1 MNMTFR
7 FRVGILLALSTL
19 ATGVMLA
26 IPPFEQPLWYHQFAD
41 DRCFLGVPNTLNV
54 LSNIPFVIV
63 GVVGLWFLF
72 RNPLAREPGRSFVD
86 PLERWPYAFFFL
98 FIALTGFGSA
108 YYHSQPDN
116 DRLLWDRL
124 PLAIAFM
131 AFFAIMIS
139 ERISR
144 PAGTILFWPLVL
156 LGAGSVVYWHQSEV
170 HQAGDLRIYLLV
182 QFYPL
187 LAIPLMLWLF
197 PPKYTRT
204 ADLIGALAWYI
215 GAKVLEILDRFVY
228 AQGGLVSGHTLKHL
242 LAAVTPFLI
251 YHMIKHRQPI
261 E

>member
-1 MNMTFR
+1 MTFR
-7 FRVGILLALSTL
+7 LRVGILLAIS
-19 ATGVMLA
+19 AVVTGVMLA
-26 IPPFEQPLWYHQFAD
+26 LPPIEQPDWYHKFAD
-41 DRCFLGVPNTLNV
+41 DRCFLGIPNTLNV
-54 LSNIPFVIV
+54 LSNIPFVVV
-63 GVVGLWFLF
+63 GVLGLWFLTS
-72 RNPLAREPGRSFVD
+72 AVAKEPGRSFVD
-86 PLERWPYAFFFL
+86 PAERWPYAFFFL

-108 YYHSQPDN
+108 YYHSQPNN

-139 ERISR
+139 ERIGR
-144 PAGTILFWPLVL
+144 RAGSILFWPLVF

-170 HQAGDLRIYLLV
+170 HRAGDMRIYLLV

-215 GAKVLEILDRFVY
+215 GAKVLEILDAQVY
-228 AQGGLVSGHTLKHL
+228 TQGGLVSGHTLKHL
-242 LAAVTPFLI
+242 LAAVTPYLI
-251 YHMIKHRQPI
+251 YHMIKHRRPI

>member
-1 MNMTFR
+1 MTFR
-7 FRVGILLALSTL
+7 FRVGILLALSAL

-41 DRCFLGVPNTLNV
+41 DRCFLGVPNALNV
-54 LSNIPFVIV
+54 LSNIPFLIV

-86 PLERWPYAFFFL
+86 PPAERWPYAFFFL

-139 ERISR
+139 ERISHW
-144 PAGTILFWPLVL
+144 AGMILFWPLVL

-170 HQAGDLRIYLLV
+170 HQAGDMRIYLLV

-251 YHMIKHRQPI
+251 YHMIKHRRPI

>member
-1 MNMTFR
+1 MSFR
-7 FRVGILLALSTL
+7 LRVGILLVLTTL

-26 IPPFEQPLWYHQFAD
+26 IPPLEQDKEYHQFAD
-41 DRCFLGVPNTLNV
+41 DRTFIGVPNAANV

-63 GVVGLWFLF
+63 GVLGLWFLMT
-72 RNPLAREPGRSFVD
+72 PAAKEPGRSFVD
-86 PLERWPYAFFFL
+86 PAERWPYAFFFL
-98 FIALTGFGSA
+98 FIGLTGFGSA
-108 YYHSQPDN
+108 YYHARPDN

-131 AFFAIMIS
+131 AFLAIMIS

-144 PAGTILFWPLVL
+144 RAGTILFWPLVF

-170 HQAGDLRIYLLV
+170 HGAGDLRIYLLV

-204 ADLIGALAWYI
+204 ADLFGALAAYLV
-215 GAKVLEILDRFVY
+215 AKLLELLDTQVY
-228 AQGGLVSGHTLKHL
+228 AQGGLMSGHTLKHL
-242 LAAVTPFLI
+242 FAAVTPYLI
-251 YHMIKHRQPI
+251 YHMIKHRRAI

>member
-1 MNMTFR
+1 MSFR
-7 FRVGILLALSTL
+7 FRVAILLALTVL
-19 ATGVMLA
+19 VTGVMLS
-26 IPPFEQPLWYHQFAD
+26 IPSIEQPPKYHQFAD
-41 DRCFLGVPNTLNV
+41 DRYFLGIPNTLNV

-63 GVVGLWFLF
+63 GMMGLGFLMG
-72 RNPLAREPGRSFVD
+72 PTAKEPGRSFVD
-86 PLERWPYAFFFL
+86 PAERWPYAFFFL

-108 YYHSQPDN
+108 YYHAKPNN

-144 PAGTILFWPLVL
+144 RAGTILFWPLVF

-170 HQAGDLRIYLLV
+170 HQAGDMRIYLLV

-204 ADLIGALAWYI
+204 ADLFGALAWYI
-215 GAKVLEILDRFVY
+215 AAKVLEWLDRWVY
-228 AQGGLVSGHTLKHL
+228 ARGGLVSGHTLKHL
-242 LAAVTPFLI
+242 LAAVTPYLI
-251 YHMIKHRQPI
+251 YHMIKHRRPI

>member
-1 MNMTFR
+1 MTMPFR
-7 FRVGILLALSTL
+7 VRVGILLALSTL
-19 ATGVMLA
+19 VTVVMLA
-26 IPPFEQPLWYHQFAD
+26 IPPFAQPLWYHNFAD
-41 DRCFLGVPNTLNV
+41 DRTFVGVPNAANV

-63 GVVGLWFLF
+63 GVIGLWFLMS
-72 RNPLAREPGRSFVD
+72 PATKEPGRSFMD
-86 PLERWPYAFFFL
+86 PAERWPYAFFFL

-108 YYHSQPDN
+108 YYHARPDN

-131 AFFAIMIS
+131 AFLAIMIS

-144 PAGTILFWPLVL
+144 RASTILFWPLVF

-170 HQAGDLRIYLLV
+170 HAAGDLRIYLLV

-187 LAIPLMLWLF
+187 LAIPLILWLF

-204 ADLIGALAWYI
+204 ADLFGALAAYLV
-215 GAKVLEILDRFVY
+215 AKLLELLDTQVY

-242 LAAVTPFLI
+242 FAAVTPYLI
-251 YHMIKHRQPI
+251 YHMIKHRRAI

>member
-1 MNMTFR
+1 MTFR
-7 FRVGILLALSTL
+7 FRVGILLVLS
-19 ATGVMLA
+19 AVVTGVMLA
-26 IPPFEQPLWYHQFAD
+26 IPPFEQDLDYHNFAD
-41 DRCFLGVPNTLNV
+41 DRCFLEVPNTLNV
-54 LSNIPFVIV
+54 VSNIPFVIV
-63 GVVGLWFLF
+63 GVLGLCFLGS
-72 RNPLAREPGRSFVD
+72 PAAKEPGRSFVD
-86 PLERWPYAFFFL
+86 PSERWPYAFFFL

-108 YYHSQPDN
+108 YYHWKPDN

-144 PAGTILFWPLVL
+144 RAGTILFWPLVL

-197 PPKYTRT
+197 PAKYTGT
-204 ADLIGALAWYI
+204 ADLIGALVSYLA
-215 GAKVLEILDRFVY
+215 AKAFELLDRWV
-228 AQGGLVSGHTLKHL
+228 
-242 LAAVTPFLI
+242 
-251 YHMIKHRQPI
+251 
-261 E
+261 